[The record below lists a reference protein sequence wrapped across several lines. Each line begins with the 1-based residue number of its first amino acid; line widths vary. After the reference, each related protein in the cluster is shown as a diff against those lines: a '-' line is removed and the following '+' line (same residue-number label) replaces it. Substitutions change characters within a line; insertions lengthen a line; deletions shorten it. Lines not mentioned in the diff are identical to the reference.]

1 MATSFSTFID
11 VSCTTS
17 ACKDLHNSSGSS
29 AHYFTGNRTGAYF
42 WDGAFLFSSD
52 VFASQKPLL
61 HSKSQLSLPISSQTG
76 APPEEE
82 QEEVGKMHVCR
93 KQAAGADLKAASIPK
108 R

>member
-29 AHYFTGNRTGAYF
+29 AHYSTGNRTGAYF

-61 HSKSQLSLPISSQTG
+61 QLSLPISSQTG
-76 APPEEE
+76 ARPEEE
-82 QEEVGKMHVCR
+82 REEVGKMHVCR
-93 KQAAGADLKAASIPK
+93 KQAAGADLKAASITK